1 MRRPATAAM
10 PEGLTIAPASTLTFA
25 VAQDFF
31 REMTDNDVRKEIY
44 NEKENQIEQDMAPFG
59 FMDDGTGGDTFVDSD
74 GTIWSSAASATT
86 VDEYGGM
93 SYMWDYM

>member
-1 MRRPATAAM
+1 MCM
-10 PEGLTIAPASTLTFA
+10 VIFSWA

-44 NEKENQIEQDMAPFG
+44 DEKENQIEQDMAPFG
-59 FMDDGTGGDTFVDSD
+59 FFSDGLDDGVEVDAQGDA
-74 GTIWSSAASATT
+74 WSTAS
-86 VDEYGGM
+86 VGEYGSS

>member
-1 MRRPATAAM
+1 MC
-10 PEGLTIAPASTLTFA
+10 LVIFA
-25 VAQDFF
+25 WVVAQDFF

-59 FMDDGTGGDTFVDSD
+59 FISTAVDEGESFVDAQGD
-74 GTIWSSAASATT
+74 VWNT
-86 VDEYGGM
+86 VDEYGDM